1 MNSSPLGPFVLRH
14 RWLIVIA
21 TLVLVAVFGFQ
32 IRNLAMTD
40 DLNVFFAED
49 NPQLIAFNRF
59 KETYGETKNAYIA
72 MAPANGN
79 IYTRK
84 NLALIEEFTNKAWQ
98 IPYSRRVD
106 SLQNFQRTR
115 IYGDELQVDNV
126 FEEAHSLSD
135 EDIADLR
142 HYASNHDV
150 LADKLVARDGSL
162 AAIAVTFNLT
172 DGEGAPQ
179 RRQEVMDFLTNLMA
193 QLEADYPGTK
203 FYKTGGVYVNQ
214 AFAEAMI
221 KDGLS
226 LLPLM
231 VGLMI
236 FFMIVFLRSVA
247 GMLGT
252 MLVVTFS
259 AVVAVGGVVL
269 LGITM
274 TNVTAMAPIVIL
286 TVGVADSVHILISMF
301 QSMGHGKNKDEA
313 ILETLRINH
322 QPIFL
327 TSLTTIIGFLS
338 LNFNESPPFR
348 DMGNEVA
355 IGVAA
360 AYVFSILFLP
370 AFLSL
375 VPIKAR
381 KVKDDDTPAMEHFGA
396 QVSKHYRLV
405 LGVMLILIAGLAS
418 QIPKLEFNDM
428 FLEYF
433 DDTIEFRR
441 TNDFLMENM
450 VGLITMDY
458 DVSSNEE
465 GGINNPAYLRDLD
478 KFKQWLLS
486 QQKVQYVNT
495 YGDIIFELNKTMHD
509 DDDSYYRAP
518 ESRELASQF
527 LLMYEMSL
535 PMGRDITNSISDDRS
550 RSRLSINME
559 NAKTSE
565 ILKLAEE
572 ADQWV
577 KDNAPN
583 ISLSPAIGE
592 TIMFAHIAERNII
605 SMVNGAFLA
614 LFLISTILLISLRNI
629 KLGFLSL
636 APNVLPLV
644 MAFGAWSILVGEL
657 GMSGGAVLVI
667 ALGIIVDDT
676 VHFLSKYL
684 RAKRELGLNTHDAIL
699 YSFRTVGVALLVTSI
714 ILVLGFTV
722 LYGSAF
728 KPTKDMGLLISLT
741 VAFALAA
748 TFFIVPPL
756 LLIIDNALAKINGK
770 KEKGTSEE

>member
-1 MNSSPLGPFVLRH
+1 MNNSPLGPFVLRH
-14 RWLIVIA
+14 RWLIVLA
-21 TLVLVAVFGFQ
+21 TLLVVSLFGFQ
-32 IRNLAMTD
+32 IRNIAMTD

-49 NPQLIAFNRF
+49 NPQLIAFNQF
-59 KETYGETKNAYIA
+59 KDSYGEMQNAYIA
-72 MAPANGN
+72 IAPENGN
-79 IYTRK
+79 VYTRE
-84 NLALIEEFTNKAWQ
+84 NLALIEAFTNKAWM

-115 IYGDELQVDNV
+115 ISDDELQVDNTY
-126 FEEAHSLSD
+126 EDAMSLSD
-135 EDIADLR
+135 EYIADLR
-142 HYASNHDV
+142 QYASNHDV

-162 AAIAVTFNLT
+162 AAVAVTFNLT
-172 DGEGAPQ
+172 DGEGAPEK
-179 RRQEVMDFLTNLMA
+179 RQEVMDFLNELMA
-193 QLEADYPGTK
+193 QFEADYPGTT
-203 FYKTGGVYVNQ
+203 FYTTGGVYVNQ
-214 AFAEAMI
+214 AFAEAML
-221 KDGLS
+221 KDGLA

-236 FFMIVFLRSVA
+236 IFLIIFLRSLA
-247 GMLGT
+247 GMFGT
-252 MLVVTFS
+252 LLVIVFS
-259 AVVAVGGVVL
+259 AIVAVGGVVT

-301 QSMGHGKNKDEA
+301 QSMGHGRSKDEA

-355 IGVAA
+355 IGVLA
-360 AYVFSILFLP
+360 AYGFSVLFLP

-375 VPIKAR
+375 IPIKPR

-396 QVSKHYRLV
+396 KINNNHIVV
-405 LGVMLILIAGLAS
+405 LSSMALLIGGLAY

-433 DDTIEFRR
+433 DETIEFRR

-450 VGLITMDY
+450 VGLITVDF
-458 DVSSNEE
+458 DVDSREE
-465 GGINNPAYLRDLD
+465 GGINNPAYLRDLERLREWMLTQ
-478 KFKQWLLS
+478 K
-486 QQKVQYVNT
+486 KVQYVSS
-495 YGDIIFELNKTMHD
+495 YDSIIFELNKTMHND
-509 DDDSYYRAP
+509 DDAFYRTP
-518 ESRELASQF
+518 ESRELASQY

-535 PMGRDITNSISDDRS
+535 PMGRDISNSISDDRS
-550 RSRLSINME
+550 RSRLTINME

-565 ILKLAEE
+565 ILALAENT
-572 ADQWV
+572 AAWA
-577 KDNAPN
+577 KANTPN
-583 ISLSPAIGE
+583 LSLSPAIGE

-614 LFLISTILLISLRNI
+614 LFLISIVLLIALRNV

-684 RAKRELGLNTHDAIL
+684 RAKRELGLNTHEAIL

-714 ILVLGFTV
+714 ILVIGFTV

-741 VAFALAA
+741 VAFALIA

-756 LLIIDNALAKINGK
+756 LLIADKAMSKNQGNG
-770 KEKGTSEE
+770 ENPSS

>member
-1 MNSSPLGPFVLRH
+1 MNNSPLGPFVLRH
-14 RWLIVIA
+14 RWLIVLA
-21 TLVLVAVFGFQ
+21 TLLVVSLFGFQ
-32 IRNLAMTD
+32 IRNIAMTD

-49 NPQLIAFNRF
+49 NPQLIAFNQF
-59 KETYGETKNAYIA
+59 KDSYGEMQNAYIA
-72 MAPANGN
+72 IAPENGN
-79 IYTRK
+79 VYTRE
-84 NLALIEEFTNKAWQ
+84 NLALIEAFTNKAWM

-115 IYGDELQVDNV
+115 ISDDELQVDNTY
-126 FEEAHSLSD
+126 EDAMSLSD
-135 EDIADLR
+135 EYIADLR
-142 HYASNHDV
+142 QYASNHDV

-162 AAIAVTFNLT
+162 AAVAVTFNLT
-172 DGEGAPQ
+172 DGEGAPEK
-179 RRQEVMDFLTNLMA
+179 RQEVMDFLNELMA
-193 QLEADYPGTK
+193 QFEADYPGTT
-203 FYKTGGVYVNQ
+203 FYTTGGVYVNQ
-214 AFAEAMI
+214 AFAQAML
-221 KDGLS
+221 KDGLA

-236 FFMIVFLRSVA
+236 IFLIIFLRSLA
-247 GMLGT
+247 GMFGT
-252 MLVVTFS
+252 LLVIVFS
-259 AVVAVGGVVL
+259 AIVAVGGVVT

-301 QSMGHGKNKDEA
+301 QSMGHGRSKDEA

-355 IGVAA
+355 IGVLA
-360 AYVFSILFLP
+360 AYGFSVLFLP

-375 VPIKAR
+375 IPIKPR

-396 QVSKHYRLV
+396 KINNNHIVV
-405 LGVMLILIAGLAS
+405 LSSMALLIGGLAY

-433 DDTIEFRR
+433 DETIEFRR

-450 VGLITMDY
+450 VGLITVDF
-458 DVSSNEE
+458 DVDSREE
-465 GGINNPAYLRDLD
+465 GGINNPAYLRDLERLREWMLTQ
-478 KFKQWLLS
+478 K
-486 QQKVQYVNT
+486 KVQYVSS
-495 YGDIIFELNKTMHD
+495 YDSIIFELNKTMHND
-509 DDDSYYRAP
+509 DDAFYRTP
-518 ESRELASQF
+518 ESRELASQY

-535 PMGRDITNSISDDRS
+535 PMGRDISNSISDDRS
-550 RSRLSINME
+550 RSRLTINME

-565 ILKLAEE
+565 ILALAENT
-572 ADQWV
+572 AAWA
-577 KDNAPN
+577 KANTPN
-583 ISLSPAIGE
+583 LSLSPAIGE

-614 LFLISTILLISLRNI
+614 LFLISIVLLIALRNV

-684 RAKRELGLNTHDAIL
+684 RAKRELGLNTHEAIL

-714 ILVLGFTV
+714 ILVIGFTV

-741 VAFALAA
+741 VAFALIA

-756 LLIIDNALAKINGK
+756 LLIADKAMSKNQGNG
-770 KEKGTSEE
+770 ENPSS

>member
-1 MNSSPLGPFVLRH
+1 MNNSPLGPFVLRH
-14 RWLIVIA
+14 RWLIVLA
-21 TLVLVAVFGFQ
+21 TLLVVSLFGFQ
-32 IRNLAMTD
+32 IRNIAMTD

-59 KETYGETKNAYIA
+59 KDSYGEMKNAYIA
-72 MAPANGN
+72 IAPENGN
-79 IYTRK
+79 VYTRE
-84 NLALIEEFTNKAWQ
+84 NLALIEAFTNKAWM

-115 IYGDELQVDNV
+115 ISDDELQVDNT
-126 FEEAHSLSD
+126 FEDAMSLSD
-135 EDIADLR
+135 EYIADLR
-142 HYASNHDV
+142 QYASNHDV

-162 AAIAVTFNLT
+162 AAVAITFNLT
-172 DGEGAPQ
+172 DGEGAPEK
-179 RRQEVMDFLTNLMA
+179 RQEVMDFLNELMA
-193 QLEADYPGTK
+193 QFEADYPGTT
-203 FYKTGGVYVNQ
+203 FYTTGGVYVNQ
-214 AFAEAMI
+214 AFAEAML
-221 KDGLS
+221 KDGLA

-236 FFMIVFLRSVA
+236 IFLIIFLRSLA
-247 GMLGT
+247 GMFGT
-252 MLVVTFS
+252 LLVIIFS
-259 AVVAVGGVVL
+259 AIVAVGGVVT

-301 QSMGHGKNKDEA
+301 QSMGHGKSKDEA

-355 IGVAA
+355 IGVLA
-360 AYVFSILFLP
+360 AYGFSVLFLP

-375 VPIKAR
+375 IPIKPR

-396 QVSKHYRLV
+396 KINNNYIVV
-405 LGVMLILIAGLAS
+405 LSSMALLIGGLAY

-433 DDTIEFRR
+433 DETIEFRR

-450 VGLITMDY
+450 VGLITVDF
-458 DVSSNEE
+458 DVDSREE
-465 GGINNPAYLRDLD
+465 GGINNPAYLRDLERLREWMLTQ
-478 KFKQWLLS
+478 K
-486 QQKVQYVNT
+486 KVQYVSS
-495 YGDIIFELNKTMHD
+495 YDSIIFELNKTMHND
-509 DDDSYYRAP
+509 DDAFYRTP
-518 ESRELASQF
+518 ESRELASQY

-535 PMGRDITNSISDDRS
+535 PMGRDISNSISDDRS
-550 RSRLSINME
+550 RSRLTINME

-565 ILKLAEE
+565 ILALAENT
-572 ADQWV
+572 AAWA
-577 KDNAPN
+577 KTNTPN
-583 ISLSPAIGE
+583 LSLSPAIGE

-614 LFLISTILLISLRNI
+614 LFLISIVLLIALRNV

-714 ILVLGFTV
+714 ILVIGFTV

-756 LLIIDNALAKINGK
+756 LLIADKAMSKNQSDGK
-770 KEKGTSEE
+770 NPSS